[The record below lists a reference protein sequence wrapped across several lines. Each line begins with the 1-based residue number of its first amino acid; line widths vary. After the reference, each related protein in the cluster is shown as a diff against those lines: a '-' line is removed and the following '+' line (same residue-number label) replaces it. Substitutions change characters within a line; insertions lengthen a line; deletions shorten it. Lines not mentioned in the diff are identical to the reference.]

1 MKNSIIELSEERGE
15 TTREVNQSKQIK
27 ISTSN
32 EEPTVGKIH
41 EAPEFLRDNEFIHSG
56 YRINF
61 DSYWKILKSLFVLH
75 NEFVNV
81 WSHILGAL
89 FVVLLILYTA
99 LYIKSHNLIDR
110 IDHKLD
116 FFNDTWSDT
125 WSNANYLQ
133 NFQNLTFDSIYE
145 EGREKFHVY
154 TESFKNKTYE
164 YLTTFDDKLYEYK
177 EYFNEKI
184 K

>member
-1 MKNSIIELSEERGE
+1 MKNSILELSEVRSE
-15 TTREVNQSKQIK
+15 TIREVNKEKDISNNIK
-27 ISTSN
+27 K
-32 EEPTVGKIH
+32 EEPTVGGIH

-89 FVVLLILYTA
+89 FVVVLILYTA
-99 LYIKSHNLIDR
+99 FYIKSHKLEIIDA

-116 FFNDTWSDT
+116 LFNDTWSN
-125 WSNANYLQ
+125 SHY
-133 NFQNLTFDSIYE
+133 FQNLTFDLKHTYE
-145 EGREKFHVY
+145 EGKEKLNEY
-154 TESFKNKTYE
+154 TSNFKNKTYE